1 MVLWALANPLFA
13 APDEAAHLVRA
24 QGFGQGVF
32 TAPFPTDGLPLDAAE
47 CFSTEPD
54 TTAGCMNLT
63 WGAPGT
69 TVSVPALSNYPP
81 LLHLVAAPATW
92 VGSGETNVYV
102 VRIWL
107 AVVCASLLAW
117 AGTLLTRP
125 GSGRWPLTGLM
136 VAVTPMVVFTS
147 ATVNPSGLTAAFAA
161 VGVAAVVVPAVH
173 HQPLLRHWPALAVA
187 VVGLLAV
194 RRDSLL
200 WIAVVAVALI
210 PALAGGRWNPATLR
224 NGLRNPAVV
233 AATVAGVVGVAAAG
247 VVAAS
252 RFGRWRSGEGSTVGE
267 SVRLIRR
274 FVLDLIGNFG
284 WLDAQLPP
292 ETFAVAL
299 VVVGF
304 VVLSAVTAAR
314 KPWAGSQTAL
324 VAALFV
330 SMVALETQRSL
341 YLQGRYLFVVWMA
354 LMVTA
359 GVAVATG
366 GLPRRF
372 ATRAPV
378 VLGGLWMVVHAVG
391 FTHNLRRYAVG
402 QNGPWTF
409 ITGESAW
416 QPPITNA
423 VAVGLFM
430 VALVGAAA
438 AVTVVMRGLDPTP
451 RLADTTDTT
460 LRYEP

>member
-13 APDEAAHLVRA
+13 APDETTHLVRA

-47 CFSTEPD
+47 CFSTRPD
-54 TTAGCMNLT
+54 TTADCMDLT
-63 WGAPGT
+63 WDAPGT
-69 TVSVPALSNYPP
+69 TVSLPALSNYPP

-92 VGSGETNVYV
+92 VGSGEANVYV

-136 VAVTPMVVFTS
+136 VAITPMVVFTS
-147 ATVNPSGLTAAFAA
+147 AAVNPSGLTAALAA
-161 VGVAAVVVPAVH
+161 VGVAAVVVPAVRGE
-173 HQPLLRHWPALAVA
+173 PLLRHWPALTVA

-210 PALAGGRWNPATLR
+210 PALVKGRWNPQTLR
-224 NGLRNPAVV
+224 SGLRNPGVV
-233 AATVAGVVGVAAAG
+233 ITAVAGVVAVAAGG
-247 VVAAS
+247 VVAAM
-252 RFGRWRSGEGSTVGE
+252 RFDRWRSGEGSTVSE

-284 WLDAQLPP
+284 WLDTQLPP

-304 VVLSAVTAAR
+304 VVLLAVTAAR
-314 KPWAGSQTAL
+314 RSWVGSQTAL
-324 VAALFV
+324 VTALFV

-359 GVAVATG
+359 GVAVTTG

-372 ATRAPV
+372 AMRTPV

-409 ITGESAW
+409 ITGEAAW

-423 VAVGLFM
+423 AAVGLFV
-430 VALVGAAA
+430 VALVGAAVA
-438 AVTVVMRGLDPTP
+438 LTVVMRGLDPTP
-451 RLADTTDTT
+451 RLPDTATTT
-460 LRYEP
+460 LSHKP